1 MDHKSC
7 IIVDSFESFYL
18 RGKEISLHSTF
29 KKDIKSIFQI
39 GAVLKHI
46 AQNILRKHIVPKHI
60 EPNTYWAQNIFS
72 QNIVAQNILAQN
84 ILPQNILWLEIEIA
98 FKTISTY
105 LNLT

>member
-1 MDHKSC
+1 M
-7 IIVDSFESFYL
+7 YL
-18 RGKEISLHSTF
+18 TPTSLGH
-29 KKDIKSIFQI
+29 D

-98 FKTISTY
+98 FKTILTF